1 MALAADLR
9 ILWKVL
15 LPGTRGTDHAGRLEA
30 FYGAQAN
37 DYDAYRRRL
46 LHGREE
52 MMAALPIQQ
61 GDRLLDLGGGT
72 GSNLEALGE
81 RRQLLRSATVVDLSP
96 SLLGIARER
105 IARNEWDNVAAVQ
118 ADATT
123 YEPPDGPVD
132 LVTFSY
138 SLTMIPD
145 WFLALDRALANLKP
159 GGAIGV
165 VDFYVARKW
174 PAEGMRR
181 HSRFQRTWWPAMF
194 GWDNVFLSPD
204 HLPYLRERFEK
215 LKLEERTGRM
225 PYMLGLKAPYYM
237 FVGKKRPV

>member
-15 LPGTRGTDHAGRLEA
+15 LPGARGADHADRLEA
-30 FYGAQAN
+30 FYGAQAG

-46 LHGREE
+46 LYGREE
-52 MMAALPIQQ
+52 LMQALPLRA

-81 RRQLLRSATVVDLSP
+81 RIQLLQSATVVDLSP
-96 SLLGIARER
+96 SLLGVARAR
-105 IARNEWDNVAAVQ
+105 IARHEWSNVTAVE
-118 ADATT
+118 ADATAFV
-123 YEPPDGPVD
+123 PPDGPVD

-145 WFLALDRALANLKP
+145 WFGAIDRALANLKP
-159 GGAIGV
+159 GGVLGV
-165 VDFYVARKW
+165 VDFYISRKW
-174 PAEGMRR
+174 PAIGMRR
-181 HSRFQRTWWPAMF
+181 HSRFQRTLWPAMF

-204 HLPYLRERFEK
+204 HLPYLQARCET
-215 LKLEERTGRM
+215 LKLEEYTGRM
-225 PYMLGLKAPYYM
+225 PYLLGLKAPYYI
-237 FVGKKRPV
+237 FVGRKR